1 MTPSKSPAAPPG
13 RKLPVVWIVLI
24 GVVLVAGVTAV
35 ILAKR
40 SGDKE
45 VPGQTSDK
53 VVLGTTT
60 TAAPPTT
67 GAGGSTSEPGPTTS
81 TAPASSSGTL
91 PLYEATQ
98 VDQAVGMTIPTVTGQ
113 DFDGKPITIG
123 PDGTAKV
130 IIFVAHWCP
139 HCQREVPKIA
149 AHLAEQPMPDDVKL
163 LTVST
168 SVEVGAD
175 NYPPEA
181 WLEREKW
188 PAPVLADD
196 ARGTAAQAF
205 GLRAFPYFVVV
216 DAQGKVVFRTSGEIS
231 TEAFDQLV
239 QAARAGKLPG

>member
-1 MTPSKSPAAPPG
+1 VTAKKPPAAPPG
-13 RKLPVVWIVLI
+13 RKLPIVWIVLI

-45 VPGQTSDK
+45 VANQTSEK
-53 VVLGTTT
+53 VVLGTD
-60 TAAPPTT
+60 APTTT
-67 GAGGSTSEPGPTTS
+67 GASTSEPGS
-81 TAPASSSGTL
+81 TATTEPASTTGTL

-98 VDQAVGMTIPTVTGQ
+98 VDRAVGMTIPTVTGQ

-123 PDGTAKV
+123 PGGTAQ
-130 IIFVAHWCP
+130 IIMFVAHWCP

-149 AHLAEQPMPDDVKL
+149 AHLAESPMPDDVKL
-163 LTVST
+163 VTVST

-196 ARGTAAQAF
+196 AQDTAARAF
-205 GLRAFPYFVVV
+205 GLRSFPYFVVV
-216 DAQGKVVFRTSGEIS
+216 DAKGKVVFRASGELE
-231 TEAFDQLV
+231 TDAFDQLV